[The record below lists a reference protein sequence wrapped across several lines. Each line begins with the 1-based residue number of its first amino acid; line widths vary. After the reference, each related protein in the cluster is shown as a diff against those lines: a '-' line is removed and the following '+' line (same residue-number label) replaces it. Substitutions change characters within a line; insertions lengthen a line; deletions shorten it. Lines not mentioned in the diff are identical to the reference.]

1 MIITAMKV
9 RHAQPYKGDII
20 HVVVET
26 PQYSLEKY
34 AYDRDLKAF
43 SLKKTLPAGSAFP
56 FDFGFVPNTLCDDG
70 DPVDALVLVEGETY
84 PGCIL
89 AARLVG
95 VLEAVEADKNNKQV
109 RNDRLIAVSVESQL
123 YKNITDVKELDK
135 KMIHSIED
143 FFTSYNKQEGRTFK
157 PLKWN
162 NAKAAHKK
170 VLTCKE

>member
-1 MIITAMKV
+1 MKLK
-9 RHAQPYKGDII
+9 HTQSYKSDII

-26 PQYSLEKY
+26 PQYSLGKY
-34 AYDRDLKAF
+34 AYDPELKAF
-43 SLKKTLPAGSAFP
+43 SLKKTLAAGNAFP

-95 VLEAVEADKNNKQV
+95 VLEAIEVDKDNKPV

-123 YKNITDVKELDK
+123 YKDITDVKELDK
-135 KMIHSIED
+135 KFIHKIED
-143 FFTSYNKQEGRTFK
+143 FFMSYNKQEGKTFT